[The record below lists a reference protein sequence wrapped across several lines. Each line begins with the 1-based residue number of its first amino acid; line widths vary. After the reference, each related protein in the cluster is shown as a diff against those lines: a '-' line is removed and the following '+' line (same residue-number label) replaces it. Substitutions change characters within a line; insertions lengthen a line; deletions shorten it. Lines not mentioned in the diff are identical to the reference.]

1 MIKAVVFDLDGTL
14 TNTLGDIAFAMNRAL
29 RMNGLPEHEERAYCR
44 MIGGGVFKLVERA
57 VGEHADKR
65 DDVYRDYQAYYSQ
78 HAMDT
83 THPYAGVPE
92 MLKALED
99 RSIKLAI
106 FSNKPH
112 ADTVR
117 VAGHFFPDVNFAA
130 VRGQMQGVPVKPDP
144 AGALAVAEA
153 LDCKPEEFLYLGD
166 MAVDPICAANA
177 GMHGVGVT
185 WGFGDRESLKAS
197 PAEHI
202 IDDPMQILDLL

>member
-14 TNTLGDIAFAMNRAL
+14 TNTLSDIAFSMNRAL

-57 VGEHADKR
+57 VGEYIDKR

-83 THPYAGVPE
+83 TRPYDGVQE
-92 MLKALED
+92 MLSALQE
-99 RSIKLAI
+99 RGIALAI

-112 ADTVR
+112 KDVLN
-117 VAGHFFPDVNFAA
+117 VVKHFFPTVDFKD
-130 VRGQMQGVPVKPDP
+130 VRGQMPDVPVKPDP
-144 AGALAVAEA
+144 AGALAVAEV
-153 LDCKPEEFLYLGD
+153 LGVKPEEFLYLGD

-177 GMHGVGVT
+177 GMHGVAVT
-185 WGFGDRESLKAS
+185 WGFGDRASLEAS
-197 PAEHI
+197 PAEFI
-202 IDDPMQILDLL
+202 IDEPMQVLDLL